1 MKPAI
6 LVIDDAD
13 DERES
18 LARLFLLHGYQV
30 ELASEGSQALERL
43 HGGESRP
50 SVILLDLNMPVLD
63 GWGFLA
69 KVALEPAL
77 RAIPVV
83 VMSGSPA
90 AADTAVPPGVAFV
103 TKPLRPNALLRVVAE
118 AVHGV
123 AAGTGELAVGGIV
136 SDPADYVDTEPF
148 EVPVSGE
155 PTAEPR
161 SVGSIMTGLAAALVT
176 SPPSPED

>member
-6 LVIDDAD
+6 LVIDDVAE
-13 DERES
+13 ERDS
-18 LARLFLLHGYQV
+18 LAHLFHLHGYQV
-30 ELASEGSQALERL
+30 DLAAEGSEALEHL
-43 HGGESRP
+43 HGGAPP

-77 RAIPVV
+77 RSIPVV

-90 AADTAVPPGVAFV
+90 ARETAVPPGVAFV
-103 TKPLRPNALLRVVAE
+103 SKPLRPNALLRVVAE

-123 AAGTGELAVGGIV
+123 AAGTGEVSAGIV

-148 EVPVSGE
+148 EVD
-155 PTAEPR
+155 TEPR
-161 SVGSIMTGLAAALVT
+161 PVAELVRGLAAAAVA
-176 SPPSPED
+176 PDPAK

>member
-6 LVIDDAD
+6 LVIDDVD

-30 ELASEGSQALERL
+30 ELASEGSQALDRL
-43 HGGESRP
+43 HAGESRP

-123 AAGTGELAVGGIV
+123 AAGTGEITATGIV

-148 EVPVSGE
+148 EVPASDAA
-155 PTAEPR
+155 AEPR
-161 SVGSIMTGLAAALVT
+161 LVGSLMTGLAAALVT
-176 SPPSPED
+176 SPATPED

>member
-6 LVIDDAD
+6 LVIDDVAE
-13 DERES
+13 ERDS
-18 LARLFLLHGYQV
+18 LAHLFHLHGYQV
-30 ELASEGSQALERL
+30 DLASEGSEALEHL
-43 HGGESRP
+43 HGRAAP

-77 RAIPVV
+77 RSIPVV

-90 AADTAVPPGVAFV
+90 ARETAVPPGVAFV
-103 TKPLRPNALLRVVAE
+103 AKPLRPNALLRVVAE

-123 AAGTGELAVGGIV
+123 AAGTGEASTGIV
-136 SDPADYVDTEPF
+136 SDPADYVDTKPF
-148 EVPVSGE
+148 EVD
-155 PTAEPR
+155 TEPR
-161 SVGSIMTGLAAALVT
+161 PIADLMRGLAAAAIA
-176 SPPSPED
+176 PEPGK